1 MFDLNKQLVNSMV
14 VATITLME
22 LISTDNSQPIELTDG
37 IPRTEELKP
46 MIWMIWKYKKAV
58 INMAVIVIDFI
69 GTRSMNLTWAASVF
83 AVINIFL
90 VLRSF

>member
-58 INMAVIVIDFI
+58 TMADIVIDII
-69 GTRSMNLTWAASVF
+69 GTRSRNLT
-83 AVINIFL
+83 
-90 VLRSF
+90 